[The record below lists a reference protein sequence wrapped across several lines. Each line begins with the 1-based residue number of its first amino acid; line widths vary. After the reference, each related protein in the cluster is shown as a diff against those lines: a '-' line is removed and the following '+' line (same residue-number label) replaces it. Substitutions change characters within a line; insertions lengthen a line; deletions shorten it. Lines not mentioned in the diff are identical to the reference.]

1 MARANVR
8 WKRVMKM
15 PLLSRR
21 TLLRGIG
28 TAVALPWL
36 EAMGRFSAYA
46 AETPG
51 RKIPNR
57 LAFLYVPN
65 GQDMPNWTPGAE
77 GRLTDLPPILKALT
91 PMKDDLLVLSGLTAD
106 KARPHG
112 DGGGDHARAMAAFL
126 TGAQPRKTD
135 GSDIRA
141 GTSVDQI
148 AAQRIGELTRLPS
161 LEIGGEAGS
170 MAGSCDSGYACVYS
184 STVSWKSSTQPLP
197 KEVNPK
203 LVFER
208 LFGQPGGPERAR
220 RALARKSVLDFIR
233 DDSRA
238 LVASS
243 GASDKRKLDEYFT
256 AIREIELR
264 MERAA
269 KMPGLNVP
277 PGVTPPVG
285 QPDNYA
291 EHLRLMC
298 DMLVLAFQAD
308 VTRVCTFVFA
318 NEGSNKSYPDLG
330 VNEGHHELSHHGR
343 DPEKIRKVRA
353 INEFHVAQLAYL
365 LKRLKGIREGDGT
378 LLDHCMI
385 AYGSGNSDGDRHNH
399 DNLPILLAGRGGGT
413 VATGRHVRVPDETP
427 VTNLWT
433 SLLERM
439 DVRVPLVGDSTGAL
453 AALRA

>member
-1 MARANVR
+1 MCDQCE
-8 WKRVMKM
+8 MKM

-36 EAMGRFSAYA
+36 EAMGQFTAYA

-51 RKIPNR
+51 RKAPNR

-65 GQDMPNWTPGAE
+65 GKDMPNWTPHTE
-77 GRLTDLPPILKALT
+77 GRLGELPPILAALA
-91 PMKDDLLVLSGLTAD
+91 PVKDDLLVLSGLAAD
-106 KARPHG
+106 KARAYG

-126 TGAQPRKTD
+126 TGAHPRKTD
-135 GSDIRA
+135 GADIRA
-141 GTSVDQI
+141 GTSVDQL
-148 AAQRIGELTRLPS
+148 AAQRIGELTRLAS
-161 LEIGGEAGS
+161 LEIGGEAGG
-170 MAGSCDSGYACVYS
+170 MAGNCDSGYSCVYS

-208 LFGQPGGPERAR
+208 LFGQPGGPEKVR
-220 RALARKSVLDFIR
+220 RDLARKSVLDFIR
-233 DDSRA
+233 DDSRS
-238 LVASS
+238 LVATMGS
-243 GASDKRKLDEYFT
+243 GDKQKLDEYFT
-256 AIREIELR
+256 SIREIELR

-269 KMPGLNVP
+269 KLPAANAP
-277 PGVTPPVG
+277 AGVTAPAG
-285 QPDNYA
+285 QPDNYG
-291 EHLRLMC
+291 EHLRLLS

-318 NEGSNKSYPDLG
+318 NEASNRSYPDLG
-330 VNEGHHELSHHGR
+330 VNEGHHELSHHGH

-353 INEFHVAQLAYL
+353 INQFHTGQLAYL

-399 DNLPILLAGRGGGT
+399 DDLPILLAGGGGGT
-413 VATGRHVRVPDETP
+413 IATGRHVRFKDETP
-427 VTNLWT
+427 VTNLWA

-439 DVRVPLVGDSTGAL
+439 DVRVPFIGDSTGPL
-453 AALRA
+453 AALRSA

>member
-1 MARANVR
+1 
-8 WKRVMKM
+8 MKM

-36 EAMGRFSAYA
+36 EAMGQLTAYA

-51 RKIPNR
+51 RKAPNR

-65 GQDMPNWTPGAE
+65 GKDMPNWTPHTE
-77 GRLTDLPPILKALT
+77 GRLTDLPPILAALG
-91 PMKDDLLVLSGLTAD
+91 PVKDDLLVLSGLAAD
-106 KARPHG
+106 KARAYG

-126 TGAQPRKTD
+126 TGAHPRKTD
-135 GSDIRA
+135 GADIRA
-141 GTSVDQI
+141 GTSVDQL
-148 AAQRIGELTRLPS
+148 AAQRIGELTRLAS
-161 LEIGGEAGS
+161 LEIGGEAGG
-170 MAGSCDSGYACVYS
+170 MAGNCDSGYSCVYS

-208 LFGQPGGPERAR
+208 LFGQPGGPEKVR
-220 RALARKSVLDFIR
+220 RDLARKSVLDFIR
-233 DDSRA
+233 DDSRS
-238 LVASS
+238 LVATMGS
-243 GASDKRKLDEYFT
+243 GDKQKLDEYFT
-256 AIREIELR
+256 SIREIELR

-269 KMPGLNVP
+269 KLPAVNAP
-277 PGVTPPVG
+277 AGVTAPAG

-291 EHLRLMC
+291 EHLRLLS

-318 NEGSNKSYPDLG
+318 NEASNRSYPDLG
-330 VNEGHHELSHHGR
+330 VNEGHHELSHHGH

-353 INEFHVAQLAYL
+353 INQFHVGQLAYL

-378 LLDHCMI
+378 LLDHSMI

-399 DNLPILLAGRGGGT
+399 DDLPILLAGGGGGT
-413 VATGRHVRVPDETP
+413 IATGRHVRFKDETP
-427 VTNLWT
+427 VTNLWA

-439 DVRVPLVGDSTGAL
+439 DVRVPFIGDSTGPL
-453 AALRA
+453 AALRSA

>member
-1 MARANVR
+1 
-8 WKRVMKM
+8 MKM

-36 EAMGRFSAYA
+36 EAMGQLTAYA

-51 RKIPNR
+51 RKAPNR

-65 GQDMPNWTPGAE
+65 GKDMPNWTPHTE
-77 GRLTDLPPILKALT
+77 GRLTDLPPILAALG
-91 PMKDDLLVLSGLTAD
+91 PVKDDLLVLSGLAAD
-106 KARPHG
+106 KARAYG

-126 TGAQPRKTD
+126 TGAHPRKTD
-135 GSDIRA
+135 GADIRA
-141 GTSVDQI
+141 GTSVDQL
-148 AAQRIGELTRLPS
+148 AAQRIGELTRLAS
-161 LEIGGEAGS
+161 LEIGGEAGG
-170 MAGSCDSGYACVYS
+170 MAGNCDSGYSCVYS

-208 LFGQPGGPERAR
+208 LFGQPGGPEKVR
-220 RALARKSVLDFIR
+220 RDLARKSVLDFIR
-233 DDSRA
+233 DDSRS
-238 LVASS
+238 LVATMGS
-243 GASDKRKLDEYFT
+243 GDKQKLDEYFT
-256 AIREIELR
+256 SIREIELR

-269 KMPGLNVP
+269 KLPAVNAP
-277 PGVTPPVG
+277 AGVTAPAG

-291 EHLRLMC
+291 EHLRLLS

-318 NEGSNKSYPDLG
+318 NEASNRSYPDLG
-330 VNEGHHELSHHGR
+330 VNEGHHELSHHGH

-353 INEFHVAQLAYL
+353 INQFHVGQLAYL

-399 DNLPILLAGRGGGT
+399 DDLPILLAGGGGGT
-413 VATGRHVRVPDETP
+413 IATGRHVRFKDETP
-427 VTNLWT
+427 VTNLWA

-439 DVRVPLVGDSTGAL
+439 DVRVPFIGDSTGPL
-453 AALRA
+453 AALRSA

>member
-1 MARANVR
+1 
-8 WKRVMKM
+8 MKT

-36 EAMGRFSAYA
+36 EAMGQFTAYA
-46 AETPG
+46 ADATG
-51 RKIPNR
+51 RKAPNR

-65 GQDMPNWTPGAE
+65 GKDMPNWTPRSE
-77 GRLTDLPPILKALT
+77 GQLGELPPILAALA
-91 PMKDDLLVLSGLTAD
+91 PVKDDLLVLSGLAAD
-106 KARPHG
+106 KARPYG

-126 TGAQPRKTD
+126 TGVHPHKTD
-135 GSDIRA
+135 GADIRA

-148 AAQRIGELTRLPS
+148 AAQRIGELTRLRS

-170 MAGSCDSGYACVYS
+170 MAGNCDSGYSCVYS

-197 KEVNPK
+197 KEINPK

-208 LFGQPGGPERAR
+208 LFGQPGGPEKAR
-220 RALARKSVLDFIR
+220 RDLARKSVLDFIR
-233 DDSRA
+233 DDSRS
-238 LVASS
+238 LVATMGS
-243 GASDKRKLDEYFT
+243 GDKQKLDEYFT
-256 AIREIELR
+256 SIREIELR

-269 KMPGLNVP
+269 TLPAVNAP
-277 PGVTPPVG
+277 PGVTAPAGLPAS
-285 QPDNYA
+285 YA
-291 EHLRLMC
+291 EHLRLLC

-308 VTRVCTFVFA
+308 VTRVATFVFA
-318 NEGSNKSYPDLG
+318 NESSNKSYPDLG
-330 VNEGHHELSHHGR
+330 VNEGHHELSHHGH

-353 INEFHVAQLAYL
+353 INQFHVAQFAYL
-365 LKRLKGIREGDGT
+365 LQRLKGIREGEGT

-399 DNLPILLAGRGGGT
+399 DDLPILLAGRGGGT
-413 VATGRHVRVPDETP
+413 IATGRHVRFANETP

-439 DVRVPLVGDSTGAL
+439 DVRVPLVGDSTGTL
-453 AALRA
+453 AALRQA

>member
-1 MARANVR
+1 
-8 WKRVMKM
+8 MKA

-36 EAMGRFSAYA
+36 EAMGRLSAYA
-46 AETPG
+46 ADTPG
-51 RKIPNR
+51 RKAPNR

-65 GQDMPNWTPGAE
+65 GKDMPNWTPRAE
-77 GRLTDLPPILKALT
+77 GRLTELPPILAALA
-91 PMKDDLLVLSGLTAD
+91 PVKDDLLVLTGLAAD
-106 KARPHG
+106 KARPYG

-126 TGAQPRKTD
+126 TGVHPHKTD
-135 GSDIRA
+135 GADIRA

-148 AAQRIGELTRLPS
+148 AAQRIGELTRLRS

-170 MAGSCDSGYACVYS
+170 MAGNCDSGYSCVYS

-197 KEVNPK
+197 KEINPK

-220 RALARKSVLDFIR
+220 RDLARRSVLDFIR
-233 DDSRA
+233 DDSQS
-238 LVASS
+238 LVAKMGS
-243 GASDKRKLDEYFT
+243 GDRQKLDEYFT
-256 AIREIELR
+256 SIREIELR

-269 KMPGLNVP
+269 KLPAVNAP
-277 PGVTPPVG
+277 AGVTAPAG
-285 QPDNYA
+285 LPDSYA
-291 EHLRLMC
+291 EHLRLLC

-318 NEGSNKSYPDLG
+318 NESSNRSYPELR

-378 LLDHCMI
+378 LLDNCMI

-399 DNLPILLAGRGGGT
+399 DDLPILLAGRGGGT
-413 VATGRHVRVPDETP
+413 IATGRHVRFANETP

-439 DVRVPLVGDSTGAL
+439 DVRVPLVGDSTGTL
-453 AALRA
+453 AALRPA

>member
-1 MARANVR
+1 
-8 WKRVMKM
+8 M

-21 TLLRGIG
+21 TLLRGLG

-46 AETPG
+46 AEGG
-51 RKIPNR
+51 RKVPNR

-65 GQDMPNWTPGAE
+65 GKDMPNWTPRGE
-77 GRLTDLPPILKALT
+77 GRLGELPSILQALGPVKEDLV
-91 PMKDDLLVLSGLTAD
+91 VLSGLAAD
-106 KARPHG
+106 KARAHG
-112 DGGGDHARAMAAFL
+112 DGGGDHARAMAAYL
-126 TGAQPRKTD
+126 TGVRPRKTD
-135 GSDIRA
+135 GADIRA

-161 LEIGGEAGS
+161 IELGGEAGS
-170 MAGSCDSGYACVYS
+170 MAGNCDSGYSCVYS

-208 LFGQPGGPERAR
+208 LFGAPGGPEKAR
-220 RALARKSVLDFIR
+220 RELARKSVLDFIR
-233 DDSRA
+233 EDSRA
-238 LVASS
+238 LTAKM
-243 GASDKRKLDEYFT
+243 GRGDQQKLDEYFT
-256 AIREIELR
+256 AIREIEQR

-269 KMPGLNVP
+269 KLPGLNAP
-277 PGVTPPVG
+277 PGVTAPAG

-308 VTRVCTFVFA
+308 VTRVATFVFA
-318 NEGSNKSYPDLG
+318 NESSNKSYPDLG

-343 DPEKIRKVRA
+343 DPEKIRKVRL
-353 INEFHVAQLAYL
+353 INQFHVAQLAYL

-399 DNLPILLAGRGGGT
+399 DDLPILLAGGGGGT
-413 VATGRHVRVPDETP
+413 ITTGRHVRFKEETP
-427 VTNLWT
+427 VANLWA

-439 DVRVPLVGDSTGAL
+439 DVRVPLVGDSTGTL
-453 AALRA
+453 SALRA

>member
-1 MARANVR
+1 
-8 WKRVMKM
+8 MKT

-36 EAMGRFSAYA
+36 EAMGRVTAYA
-46 AETPG
+46 AEGPG
-51 RKIPNR
+51 RKVPNR

-65 GQDMPNWTPGAE
+65 GKDMPNWTPRAE
-77 GRLTDLPPILKALT
+77 GRLGELPPILAALS
-91 PMKDDLLVLSGLTAD
+91 PVKDDLLVLSGLAAD

-112 DGGGDHARAMAAFL
+112 DGGGDHARAMAAYL
-126 TGAQPRKTD
+126 TGVHPRKTD
-135 GSDIRA
+135 GADIRA

-161 LEIGGEAGS
+161 IEIGGEAGS
-170 MAGSCDSGYACVYS
+170 MAGNCDSGYSCVYS

-203 LVFER
+203 LVFAR
-208 LFGQPGGPERAR
+208 LFQPGGPEKVR
-220 RALARKSVLDFIR
+220 RDLARKSVLDFIR
-233 DDSRA
+233 EDSRS
-238 LVASS
+238 LVAKMGS
-243 GASDKRKLDEYFT
+243 GDKQKLDEYFT
-256 AIREIELR
+256 AIREIEVR

-269 KMPGLNVP
+269 QLPAVNAPV
-277 PGVTPPVG
+277 GVTAPAG

-308 VTRVCTFVFA
+308 VTRVATFVFA
-318 NEGSNKSYPDLG
+318 NESSNKSYPDLG

-343 DPEKIRKVRA
+343 DPEKIRKVRE
-353 INEFHVAQLAYL
+353 INKFHVAQLAYL
-365 LKRLKGIREGDGT
+365 LKRLKGIREGEGT
-378 LLDHCMI
+378 LLDNCMI

-399 DNLPILLAGRGGGT
+399 DDLPILLAGRGGGT
-413 VATGRHVRVPDETP
+413 ITTGRHIRFKDETP

-439 DVRVPLVGDSTGAL
+439 DVRVPLVGDSTGTL
-453 AALRA
+453 AALRGA

>member
-1 MARANVR
+1 
-8 WKRVMKM
+8 MKT

-28 TAVALPWL
+28 TAIALPWL
-36 EAMGRFSAYA
+36 EAMGQFTAYA
-46 AETPG
+46 ADAPG
-51 RKIPNR
+51 RKAPNR

-65 GQDMPNWTPGAE
+65 GKDMPNWTPRSE
-77 GRLTDLPPILKALT
+77 GQLGELPPILAALA
-91 PMKDDLLVLSGLTAD
+91 PVKDDLLVLSGLAAD
-106 KARPHG
+106 KARPYG

-126 TGAQPRKTD
+126 TGVHPHKTD
-135 GSDIRA
+135 GADIRA

-148 AAQRIGELTRLPS
+148 AAQRIGELTRLRS

-170 MAGSCDSGYACVYS
+170 MAGNCDSGYSCVYS

-197 KEVNPK
+197 KEINPK

-220 RALARKSVLDFIR
+220 RDLARKSVLDFIR
-233 DDSRA
+233 DDSRS
-238 LVASS
+238 LVATM
-243 GASDKRKLDEYFT
+243 GGGDKQKLDEYFT
-256 AIREIELR
+256 SIREIELR

-269 KMPGLNVP
+269 TLPAVNAP
-277 PGVTPPVG
+277 PGVTAPAG
-285 QPDNYA
+285 LPDSYA

-308 VTRVCTFVFA
+308 VTRVSTFVFA
-318 NEGSNKSYPDLG
+318 NESSNKSYPELG
-330 VNEGHHELSHHGR
+330 VNEGHHELSHHGH

-353 INEFHVAQLAYL
+353 INGFHVAQLAYL
-365 LKRLKGIREGDGT
+365 LKRLKGLREGEGT

-399 DNLPILLAGRGGGT
+399 DDLPILLAGRGGGT
-413 VATGRHVRVPDETP
+413 IASGRHVRFANETP

-439 DVRVPLVGDSTGAL
+439 DVRVPLVGDSTGTL
-453 AALRA
+453 AALRQA